1 VKRWRLL
8 PFERLPASENMAA
21 DEAIF
26 LQSQD
31 RTSPPTIRFYAWLAP
46 AVSIGHFQQINR
58 DIDLSAC
65 RKRSIDIVRRPTGGK
80 AVFHGHDLTYAVVGR
95 EQRDG
100 FPADILG
107 TYRMISCCLIRG
119 LCELGI
125 EAQMAEDGRKLPD
138 ISAEASCFS
147 APSRY
152 ELLVKGRKICG
163 SSQLRSHGVFLQHG
177 SLLLDFDPRQTCEIF
192 LPRQD
197 ARDRQIM
204 HLRKSVTSLRGQGVS
219 FPDMEALCRI
229 MKSGFE
235 AVLGVRLEEGAL
247 TPAEEAL
254 KGRLLRD
261 KYTNDQWNLKG
272 RMDR

>member
-1 VKRWRLL
+1 
-8 PFERLPASENMAA
+8 MAA

-26 LQSQD
+26 LQSRD
-31 RTSPPTIRFYAWLAP
+31 RTSPPTIRFYTWLAP
-46 AVSIGHFQQINR
+46 AVSIGYFQQIDR

-65 RKRSIDIVRRPTGGK
+65 RKRSVDIVRRPTGGK
-80 AVFHGHDLTYAVVGR
+80 AVFHEHDLTYAVVGR
-95 EQRDG
+95 EQRDE

-107 TYRMISCCLIRG
+107 TYRTISRCLIRG
-119 LCELGI
+119 LFELGI
-125 EAQMAEDGRKLPD
+125 EARMAEDGRKLPEMPA
-138 ISAEASCFS
+138 SASCFS

-163 SSQLRSHGVFLQHG
+163 SAQVRSHGAFLQHG
-177 SLLLDFDPRQTCEIF
+177 SLLLDFDLRQTSEIL
-192 LPRQD
+192 LPHQD
-197 ARDRQIM
+197 GRDRQIM
-204 HLRKSVTSLRGQGVS
+204 HLRKSVTSLREQGVS
-219 FPDMEALCRI
+219 FPDMETLCRI
-229 MKSGFE
+229 MKAGFE

>member
-1 VKRWRLL
+1 
-8 PFERLPASENMAA
+8 MAA

-26 LQSQD
+26 LQSRDQA
-31 RTSPPTIRFYAWLAP
+31 PPTIRFYAWLAP
-46 AVSIGHFQQINR
+46 AVSIGYFQQIDR

-65 RKRSIDIVRRPTGGK
+65 RKRSVDIVRRPTGGK
-80 AVFHGHDLTYAVVGR
+80 AVFHEHDLTYAVVGR

-107 TYRMISCCLIRG
+107 TYRMISRCLIRG

-125 EAQMAEDGRKLPD
+125 EARIAEDGRNLPE

-163 SSQLRSHGVFLQHG
+163 SAQVRSQGAFLQHG
-177 SLLLDFDPRQTCEIF
+177 SLLLDFDPRQTSEI
-192 LPRQD
+192 LLRHQD
-197 ARDRQIM
+197 GRDRQIL
-204 HLRKSVTSLRGQGVS
+204 HLRKSVTSLAEQGAS
-219 FPDMEALCRI
+219 FPDVETLCRM
-229 MKSGFE
+229 MKAGFE
-235 AVLGVRLEEGAL
+235 SVLGVHLEEGAL
-247 TPAEEAL
+247 TPEEEAL
-254 KGRLLRD
+254 KGRLLID
-261 KYTNDQWNLKG
+261 KYSNDQWNLKG